1 VKVRLGHEVAA
12 GSFVDV
18 DVYSTN
24 SKSLM
29 RRLALHVGKCNA
41 TLQDVEFMDFVET
54 ADERYLKLAE
64 LVDDAFPCRM
74 QIPTIVAV
82 VGIKQHEP
90 GCFGGQEL
98 LIVGIGD

>member
-1 VKVRLGHEVAA
+1 
-12 GSFVDV
+12 
-18 DVYSTN
+18 
-24 SKSLM
+24 
-29 RRLALHVGKCNA
+29 
-41 TLQDVEFMDFVET
+41 MDFVET
-54 ADERYLKLAE
+54 AERYLKLAK
-64 LVDDAFPCRM
+64 LVDDAFPSWM